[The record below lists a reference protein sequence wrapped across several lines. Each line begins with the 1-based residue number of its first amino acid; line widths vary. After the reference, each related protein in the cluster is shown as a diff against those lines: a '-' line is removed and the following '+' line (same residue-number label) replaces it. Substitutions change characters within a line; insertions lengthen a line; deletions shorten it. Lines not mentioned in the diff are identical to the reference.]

1 MSDKNILHNF
11 LLVLILSFTWQNIFA
26 QKIVFGQITDGQ
38 TLQPLDGASVILENS
53 NIGTISNHIGMFR
66 NFHQKAVGGLKY
78 NIWGTKVVI

>member
-53 NIGTISNHIGMFR
+53 NIGTISNHIGMF
-66 NFHQKAVGGLKY
+66 
-78 NIWGTKVVI
+78 

>member
-66 NFHQKAVGGLKY
+66 MKLPSTGHKTKRTEHEDAVKS
-78 NIWGTKVVI
+78 

>member
-66 NFHQKAVGGLKY
+66 IYGVQKS
-78 NIWGTKVVI
+78 